1 MNFNKKF
8 LKNSFF
14 AILVALLSVS
24 SLLEISNNRNKITR
38 KLSSYSNSTSKN
50 KSFKE
55 SNNNIYDN
63 EQMNIA
69 FEWSQKIL
77 KGNYILFVRHAERE
91 KWTDVQM
98 YDAIES
104 DLHNNGTNSSRYAEN
119 TYFSKAVCLNTRGE
133 VQVKAMREVVEYSEL
148 PIGYVV
154 TSPSCRS
161 RQTADVVFGG
171 YDKIDKIL
179 VHKGPYFENMKLRN
193 EALKSFVL
201 SLPIEEGKNTIVS
214 AHNGVV
220 SNNWFA
226 NMPNNGPGLE
236 LEEGGFYII
245 SKKDGELILE
255 YEFNN
260 FAHFM
265 RNFFPR

>member
-1 MNFNKKF
+1 M
-8 LKNSFF
+8 
-14 AILVALLSVS
+14 
-24 SLLEISNNRNKITR
+24 
-38 KLSSYSNSTSKN
+38 
-50 KSFKE
+50 
-55 SNNNIYDN
+55 
-63 EQMNIA
+63 
-69 FEWSQKIL
+69 EWSKKIL

-133 VQVKAMREVVEYSEL
+133 VQVKAMREVVEYSGL

-193 EALKSFVL
+193 EKLKALFFHCQL
-201 SLPIEEGKNTIVS
+201 
-214 AHNGVV
+214 
-220 SNNWFA
+220 
-226 NMPNNGPGLE
+226 
-236 LEEGGFYII
+236 
-245 SKKDGELILE
+245 KKVKIQ
-255 YEFNN
+255 
-260 FAHFM
+260 
-265 RNFFPR
+265 